1 MLVNVEALSRGWPQL
16 VENNDEPN
24 GLEESTRLDR
34 WGIEPALK
42 RDNKADVSLE
52 VRTVGF
58 LAVVFSCTSLLSL
71 GVEADDLKGVVAG
84 VALELLFSDSAGL
97 VKAEPLLFGNL
108 EGTVPARARRV
119 GLNKLLS
126 DGGIKS
132 GNPS

>member
-108 EGTVPARARRV
+108 EGTSSSSASWA
-119 GLNKLLS
+119 
-126 DGGIKS
+126 
-132 GNPS
+132 